1 MGSYRALQTLSLL
14 QAGFTRGVGF
24 ALFVPRP
31 LPGIPSVLSLPEG
44 HNLLHLPGVHQV
56 APDLCMYGARDQ
68 HPVTVVHFRA
78 KLSGL
83 KLACNRPST
92 SRQWKDLSGRPQAAV
107 LPHFPSFHRLLADG
121 TSAAMREVPM
131 PLAISMAVVRAAV
144 DEGRAPPLSRPPY

>member
-1 MGSYRALQTLSLL
+1 MGSYHALQTLSLL
-14 QAGFTRGVGF
+14 QAGWTRGVGF
-24 ALFVPRP
+24 ALVLPRP

-44 HNLLHLPGVHQV
+44 HNLLHLPGVQQTS
-56 APDLCMYGARDQ
+56 PDLCMYGTHDQ
-68 HPVTVVHFRA
+68 HPATVVYFRV

-83 KLACNRPST
+83 SLTCNHPST

-107 LPHFPSFHRLLADG
+107 LPHLPNFRRALADG

-144 DEGRAPPLSRPPY
+144 NEGLATPHSRPP